1 MAESLADGTAAPPE
15 PVIIKDSQGNP
26 YTVDASEL
34 DTYLRSG
41 EGYSIAPSEEQATAA
56 GQVPIQTPGGAPQF
70 VSPEEA
76 QQRIQSFEADAGRTS
91 AAIQAEEE
99 QRYGGALQG
108 ARAASAGWLRGLTF
122 GVSDQA
128 LTRLDPTLAPDLEA
142 LQRYRGG
149 LSTAGELAGMAAPLL
164 ASGGSSALAS
174 GARGAGVVA
183 RGAVGAGELAG
194 EGAAYLARTAGLAEG
209 GLAARTIGS
218 AARGATEVGLMEA
231 GREVSQAAIQ
241 QRELEASKVVSAFGH
256 GALIGGALMGG
267 GTAAWGTAKGL
278 GSAASSIGRWG
289 AEKIAPGA
297 AAAAEEQGAGFVRGM
312 ARQLEE
318 ELAAKSVGALKK
330 EMREFTGEAFVR
342 TGAKDRAVEMAQE
355 MALKNTAEKA
365 AMAKA
370 TLESAGR
377 GVGEAIDN
385 LVAMGARADTA
396 ALQSK
401 IEGKIAEFSQR
412 SGPQFR
418 AAVRDAEQWLADLR
432 ANVADGDPRSLWK
445 FKKDVGDSTVWKT
458 GSDAY
463 KSPLEQFKRELYHD
477 ADDLLLKTGESTGDA
492 AFSEAWK
499 AANREYQAAQWVKR
513 SLDDKLAQQSNRIL
527 GLSEQIGGA
536 AALVAGGGFTPAGI
550 ALAAGSAALQRLV
563 KSYGADAGTLALKA
577 LREGNTQAL
586 SGLVDRA
593 VGESVAGY
601 LKAGAAKTVDATAG
615 RAART
620 AASSQAS
627 SYAKE
632 TEIGK
637 SLFGEQTAKKGE
649 PKAPTRVA
657 FAPALKA
664 SARGEVSDKQA
675 KRAVEKIQASAQQQQ
690 AALERLA
697 EQAPH
702 LLPEIRG
709 QLAASKRA
717 HDYLLSK
724 IPQSSNVTS
733 TLTPQAEAPRMS
745 KAQRDEL
752 LTAVRV
758 VSDPLS
764 VLDSLKAGKVT
775 KAEVDALKA
784 TAPELYASVQQAVQ
798 AQLDARTEPLPYR
811 QALDLS
817 LLLGVVG
824 HPSLDPAAVRS
835 IQAAY
840 GPPPQPAG
848 PQPTPSAPKRAIH
861 TSKDWALRPEE
872 S

>member
-1 MAESLADGTAAPPE
+1 MAEQLADGTEAPPE

-26 YTVDASEL
+26 YTVDASEVG
-34 DTYLRSG
+34 DYLRG
-41 EGYSIAPSEEQATAA
+41 GGYSIAPSHEQANEF
-56 GQVPIQTPGGAPQF
+56 GQIPIVDTSGNKAL

-76 QQRIQSFEADAGRTS
+76 QARIQSFEAEGGRT
-91 AAIQAEEE
+91 ADVLQAEEE

-108 ARAASAGWLRGLTF
+108 ARAVSL
-122 GVSDQA
+122 GVLGNIPGAIPA
-128 LTRLDPTLAPDLEA
+128 LTAIDPTLAPDLQNLE
-142 LQRYRGG
+142 RYRPNAKMAGEVGGFAALTALTGG
-149 LSTAGELAGMAAPLL
+149 LT
-164 ASGGSSALAS
+164 
-174 GARGAGVVA
+174 GAGNA
-183 RGAVGAGELAG
+183 
-194 EGAAYLARTAGLAEG
+194 GAAAATRLGTAAGLAEG
-209 GLAARTIGS
+209 GAALRALG
-218 AARGATEVGLMEA
+218 AAGRGAMEFGLLEA
-231 GREVSQAAIQ
+231 NREVNEAAIQ
-241 QRELEASKVVSAFGH
+241 QRELEASKVASAFGH

-267 GTAAWGTAKGL
+267 GSAVWGLTKGIAGGAVNLAK
-278 GSAASSIGRWG
+278 WG
-289 AEKIAPGA
+289 AEKAAPGA
-297 AAAAEEQGAGFVRGM
+297 VAAAEEQGAGFVGGM

-318 ELAAKSVGALKK
+318 ELAAKSLGALKK
-330 EMREFTGEAFVR
+330 EMREFTGEAFVK

-355 MALKNTAEKA
+355 LALKSTPEKA
-365 AMAKA
+365 AMAK
-370 TLESAGR
+370 TMLESSGAR
-377 GVGEAIDN
+377 VGEAIDS
-385 LVAMGARADTA
+385 LVSMGAKADTTV
-396 ALQSK
+396 LQSK

-418 AAVRDAEQWLADLR
+418 TAVRDAEQWLADLR
-432 ANVADGDPRSLWK
+432 ANVADGNPKSLWK

-492 AFSEAWK
+492 AFSETWK

-513 SLDDKLAQQSNRIL
+513 SLDDKLAQQSNRVL

-536 AALVAGGGFTPAGI
+536 AGLVAGGGFTPMGI
-550 ALAAGSAALQRLV
+550 AVAAGGAALQRLV

-593 VGESVAGY
+593 VGDSVSGY
-601 LKAGAAKTVDATAG
+601 LKAGTAKAIAAATGKMSGAVA
-615 RAART
+615 RAQT
-620 AASSQAS
+620 SNFV
-627 SYAKE
+627 KE
-632 TEIGK
+632 SEIGK
-637 SLFGEQTAKKGE
+637 QLFGEPVAKKGKAE
-649 PKAPTRVA
+649 PARVA
-657 FAPALKA
+657 FTPALKPSPRA
-664 SARGEVSDKQA
+664 EVTDRQA
-675 KRAVEKIQASAQQQQ
+675 KHAVAMIRQSAQQQQ

-717 HDYLLSK
+717 HDYLISK
-724 IPQSSNVTS
+724 IPQSSNLTS

-745 KAQRDEL
+745 KVQRDEL

-798 AQLDARTEPLPYR
+798 AQLDARETPLPYR
-811 QALDLS
+811 EALDLS

-824 HPSLDPAAVRS
+824 HPSLDPAVARS

-840 GPPPQPAG
+840 GPQPQATS
-848 PQPTPSAPKRAIH
+848 QQQPSAPKRTISM
-861 TSKDWALRPEE
+861 SKDWALRPEE

>member
-174 GARGAGVVA
+174 GARGAGVIA

-194 EGAAYLARTAGLAEG
+194 EGATYLARTAGLAEG

-218 AARGATEVGLMEA
+218 AARGAVEVGLMEA

-241 QRELEASKVVSAFGH
+241 QRELEASKVASAFGH

-267 GTAAWGTAKGL
+267 GTAAWGAAKGL

-318 ELAAKSVGALKK
+318 ELAAKSLGALKK

-365 AMAKA
+365 ALAKS

-377 GVGEAIDN
+377 GVGEAIDA
-385 LVAMGARADTA
+385 LSASGVRADITDLA
-396 ALQSK
+396 AS
-401 IEGKIAEFSQR
+401 IEQRAADFAAR
-412 SGPQFR
+412 SGPQYR
-418 AAVRDAEQWLADLR
+418 TAAKEAESWLADIKT
-432 ANVADGDPRSLWK
+432 AAGDGDVKRLWQ
-445 FKKDVGDSTVWKT
+445 FKKDLGDSTVWKPHLEAF
-458 GSDAY
+458 GSPAE
-463 KSPLEQFKRELYHD
+463 KLKRDLYRQV
-477 ADDLLLKTGESTGDA
+477 DDLIVQTGESTGDA
-492 AFSEAWK
+492 AFSEVWK

-513 SLDDKLAQQSNRIL
+513 SLDDKLAQQSNRVL

-536 AALVAGGGFTPAGI
+536 AGLVAGGGFTPAGI
-550 ALAAGSAALQRLV
+550 ALAAGSAALQRIV

-577 LREGNTQAL
+577 LREGNTAAL

-593 VGESVAGY
+593 VGDSVAGY
-601 LKAGAAKTVDATAG
+601 LKAGSAKAIDAATGKMSGTL
-615 RAART
+615 ART
-620 AASSQAS
+620 QAS
-627 SYAKE
+627 SYAQE

-637 SLFGEQTAKKGE
+637 ALFGEPEAKRGTAAK
-649 PKAPTRVA
+649 PTARVALTPVLKAP
-657 FAPALKA
+657 
-664 SARGEVSDKQA
+664 ARGEVSDRQV
-675 KRAVEKIQASAQQQQ
+675 KRAAERIQASAQQQQ
-690 AALERLA
+690 AALERIAEMAPQLA
-697 EQAPH
+697 
-702 LLPEIRG
+702 PEIRG

-717 HDYLLSK
+717 HDYLLSR
-724 IPQSSNVTS
+724 IPQSSNLTA
-733 TLTPQAEAPRMS
+733 TLTPQAEGPRMS
-745 KAQRDEL
+745 KSQRDEF
-752 LTAVRV
+752 LTAARV
-758 VSDPLS
+758 IADPLS
-764 VLDSLKAGKVT
+764 VLDSLKSGTISKS
-775 KAEVDALKA
+775 EVDALKA
-784 TAPELYASVQQAVQ
+784 TSPELFAQIQADIQ
-798 AQLDARTEPLPYR
+798 TQLDARTEPLPYR
-811 QALDLS
+811 KALDLS

-824 HPSLDPAAVRS
+824 HPSLDPAVMRS
-835 IQAAY
+835 VQSAY
-840 GPPPQPAG
+840 APTQSPQPPQMA
-848 PQPTPSAPKRAIH
+848 SAPKRTISTAS
-861 TSKDWALRPEE
+861 TWALRPEE